1 MGTHKHK
8 SRNKGSLTFAG
19 KVTISVAVIVG
30 CLFAV
35 WLMAWGYML
44 VRVRTDQTA
53 NRIEEAVAI
62 AGKMKGLAHMANDTA
77 HETIQNV
84 KSGLQIITKS
94 DKHRENDSAQGSLA
108 AASAETDHA
117 PKAEPRKAELPP
129 APIPP
134 APPPPPPIKPSD
146 DFVVDLDVHL
156 SPDTKGVISILFK
169 REWAPLG
176 VDRIH
181 QLVTSGFFDGVH
193 FHRVLRGFIA
203 QFGISGDP
211 AVQHNWTNRTIKDD
225 PVVESNRRGMV
236 TFAMAGKHS
245 RTTQLFINYANNL
258 FLDKQGFSPVGK
270 VVAGMDIVSGLY
282 NEYQDEPNRQLQNMT
297 AVGKMTTKKFLDTTF
312 PELSYIISATL
323 KPAPN
328 R

>member
-1 MGTHKHK
+1 M
-8 SRNKGSLTFAG
+8 SRNGDSQLSLTRPTF
-19 KVTISVAVIVG
+19 TVAVIVG
-30 CLFAV
+30 CMLAV
-35 WLMAWGYML
+35 WLIAWGYML
-44 VRVRTDQTA
+44 GRIQTGQTA
-53 NRIEEAVAI
+53 KRIGLTV
-62 AGKMKGLAHMANDTA
+62 AGKIQGLAHIADDTA
-77 HETIQNV
+77 HKTIQNV
-84 KSGLQIITKS
+84 KNGLQTIHLS
-94 DKHRENDSAQGSLA
+94 NEHRENDGSDGSR
-108 AASAETDHA
+108 AASLNAT
-117 PKAEPRKAELPP
+117 
-129 APIPP
+129 
-134 APPPPPPIKPSD
+134 D
-146 DFVVDLDVHL
+146 DFIVDLDVHRY
-156 SPDTKGVISILFK
+156 PNQRGVVSILFK
-169 REWAPLG
+169 RAWAPLG
-176 VDRIH
+176 VDRVRE
-181 QLVTSGFFDGVH
+181 LVTSGFFDGVH